1 MSPGKSYG
9 TMNIRIP
16 IRKKTHLWLIA
27 AKLSV
32 AVCET
37 LDIDLKLDIAAAHD
51 ILNLEFRKIGVKA
64 KLLDNARVLARCQ
77 ARITFALRTSN
88 DHLSR
93 RENQCGC
100 FGVANPHMTAAK
112 RYAEKK

>member
-16 IRKKTHLWLIA
+16 IREKTHLWLI

-51 ILNLEFRKIGVKA
+51 ILNLEFRKLGVKA

-77 ARITFALRTSN
+77 ARITFTLRTSD
-88 DHLSR
+88 DHPALLGSQIR
-93 RENQCGC
+93 I
-100 FGVANPHMTAAK
+100 
-112 RYAEKK
+112 

>member
-16 IRKKTHLWLIA
+16 IRKETHLWLIA
-27 AKLSV
+27 AKLSM

-37 LDIDLKLDIAAAHD
+37 LDTNRELD
-51 ILNLEFRKIGVKA
+51 VKA

-88 DHLSR
+88 DHLAR
-93 RENQCGC
+93 CENQCGC